1 MEGAEVAAGGP
12 RRDMRSHSQSESE
25 SEGTARSGSRAD
37 SIQMEVM
44 DWEWQWFESWLEAG
58 QWVGLSEGW

>member
-25 SEGTARSGSRAD
+25 SEGMARSGSRAD
-37 SIQMEVM
+37 SIKTEVT
-44 DWEWQWFESWLEAG
+44 DWEWQGLESWLEAG